1 MPRWLSLLLEY
12 TPPSLV
18 PTHVWGALP
27 LLCACAA
34 AQLLERIK
42 QAQPGT
48 GGAPPAAAQTLGASR
63 RKPSRPKRSLQSAA
77 PSAAARELPGGD
89 GAPVPGFVPAR
100 LLKRASRRR
109 GGAAALAARTATSS
123 KFRRTATGRV
133 AGVGSDG
140 MGSDRAAPR
149 VDAPPAAAASASEPT
164 DLAAS
169 NLARLQRAVDEYVF
183 AAAIHASLWP
193 ISRAMLLARLVAQR
207 YTPAF
212 IARNKERVG
221 KLKDTVVRVAVV
233 MFDALV
239 DGGMKYGTASDMM
252 IKRVV
257 LQQFTNASKQLMSVN
272 VRLNLRTWR
281 HPPVCVADPPSH
293 VCGWARA
300 GNHNADPL
308 RGQPHG

>member
-1 MPRWLSLLLEY
+1 VPRWWCFLLLEY
-12 TPPSLV
+12 TPPSVL

-27 LLCACAA
+27 LLCDCAA

-77 PSAAARELPGGD
+77 PTAAARELPGGD

-133 AGVGSDG
+133 VGVGSDG

-169 NLARLQRAVDEYVF
+169 NLARLQRAVDEYVC
-183 AAAIHASLWP
+183 APPAIHASLWP

-272 VRLNLRTWR
+272 VRLNLWTWR
-281 HPPVCVADPPSH
+281 HPPVCVADPPPH
-293 VCGWARA
+293 VCVCVCVGTR
-300 GNHNADPL
+300 
-308 RGQPHG
+308 RKS

>member
-1 MPRWLSLLLEY
+1 M
-12 TPPSLV
+12 
-18 PTHVWGALP
+18 P

-42 QAQPGT
+42 QAQPGTGT

-77 PSAAARELPGGD
+77 PTAVARELPGGD

-123 KFRRTATGRV
+123 KFRRTVTGRV

-183 AAAIHASLWP
+183 P
-193 ISRAMLLARLVAQR
+193 PPPP
-207 YTPAF
+207 TPPC
-212 IARNKERVG
+212 G
-221 KLKDTVVRVAVV
+221 
-233 MFDALV
+233 
-239 DGGMKYGTASDMM
+239 
-252 IKRVV
+252 
-257 LQQFTNASKQLMSVN
+257 
-272 VRLNLRTWR
+272 
-281 HPPVCVADPPSH
+281 PSH
-293 VCGWARA
+293 ARCCLPGLSRSA
-300 GNHNADPL
+300 THRHSSLATRSAWGS
-308 RGQPHG
+308 